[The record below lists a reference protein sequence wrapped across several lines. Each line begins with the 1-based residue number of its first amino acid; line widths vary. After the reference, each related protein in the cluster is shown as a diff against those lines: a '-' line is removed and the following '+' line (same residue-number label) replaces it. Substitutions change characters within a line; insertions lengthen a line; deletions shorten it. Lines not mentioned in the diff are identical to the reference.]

1 MAFHSMPWAS
11 NKAGT
16 VEASTELAFSF
27 FIDSFFMSTTNKKDL
42 GTNFTDYTD
51 LVDVNIH

>member
-11 NKAGT
+11 SKAGT

-42 GTNFTDYTD
+42 GTDFTDYTD